1 MFSSLVLLKLGNVH
15 LGTGSL
21 CPTCKTGRLAFSLTC
36 DFRMSFCLLGANGD
50 MEPCAGDKVKGT
62 G

>member
-1 MFSSLVLLKLGNVH
+1 MH